1 MTKTA
6 PPCPALIFFYSSPM
20 PTNDPFRDKSE
31 SPRSFSPIMRAIY
44 ALGSL
49 HLAMLL
55 LITLTGVC
63 IAATLL
69 ESGFSS
75 RVARA
80 YVYGS
85 PWFNLWLVLLCL
97 NLICSTITRWP
108 WQRHHLGFVIT
119 HAGIIILLGGA
130 LIGRA
135 RGFEGSLDLSR
146 GAPPANQVLLDRPR
160 LTVESP
166 ATGQLFSTPF
176 DPEVRTPR
184 PDRPRLLP
192 LPSSDVQLVLDG
204 YTPRSFEQTS
214 LQPDPASS
222 NPGISLEL
230 TGPFG
235 SEPIQVSLV
244 LNSPSDSRANLSPQA
259 MVEFLPKLP
268 SSIQPAITPTFR
280 ETQMVLA
287 RDPAQPILHN
297 TSGNPSGFRFFLGSR
312 NPDEPLELEIL
323 RPDGSGEIYRLTDL
337 LNRTLDDF
345 SGTKILVARY
355 WPNLILRDGQPATDG
370 DSPIN
375 PAVLV
380 MLEGSLPDTSPARLS
395 LAPGATP
402 GSLLFLG
409 QSPTTPPARGTA
421 QLGQPFS
428 PGWKGWSVRLI
439 SAEPRARLETITL
452 PSQKLEA
459 TPGRPALHAY
469 LRSPDGTVGPSRWI
483 ASGTSAVLS
492 SAGATSRIGF
502 GLELQNLPFSIR
514 LDSFDVPRDPGTDE
528 PANFLATVTFAD
540 EKKKLEVPA
549 QLEMNQPATYPPG
562 LLPQVTGLSYKFS
575 QAGWD
580 PQNLNRTTLQVLH
593 DPGWFLKWSGS
604 LLMVAGIFSMF
615 YLRREPTPRP

>member
-1 MTKTA
+1 MSL
-6 PPCPALIFFYSSPM
+6 P
-20 PTNDPFRDKSE
+20 E
-31 SPRSFSPIMRAIY
+31 SREEKIQSRRSHSTVWRAVH
-44 ALGSL
+44 ALGSI

-63 IAATLL
+63 VAATFL
-69 ESGFSS
+69 ESGFSA

-97 NLICSTITRWP
+97 NLICSAATRWP
-108 WQRHHLGFVIT
+108 WQRHHTGFVIT

-146 GAPPANQVLLDRPR
+146 GAPPATQVLLDRPR

-166 ATGQLFSTPF
+166 STGQLFSTPF

-192 LPSSDVQLVLDG
+192 LPGSDVQLVIDG
-204 YTPRSFEQTS
+204 YTARSTEQTILS
-214 LQPDPASS
+214 PDSSSS
-222 NPGISLEL
+222 NSGITLEF

-235 SEPIQVSLV
+235 SEPIRIALI
-244 LNSPSDSRANLSPQA
+244 LNSPSDSRANLGPQA
-259 MVEFLPKLP
+259 DVEFLPKLP
-268 SSIQPAITPTFR
+268 TASRPTTTPTYR

-287 RDPAQPILHN
+287 RDPSQPILHN
-297 TSGNPSGFRFFLGSR
+297 TTGNPSGFRFFLGSR
-312 NPDEPLELEIL
+312 KSEDPLEVEIL

-345 SGTKILVARY
+345 SGAKILVARY
-355 WPNLILRDGQPATDG
+355 WPNMVLQGGQPTSDG
-370 DSPIN
+370 DQPIN
-375 PAVLV
+375 PAILV
-380 MLEGSLPDTSPARLS
+380 MLEGSLPDTTPARLTLS
-395 LAPGATP
+395 PGPTP
-402 GSLLFLG
+402 DSLLFLG
-409 QSPTTPPARGTA
+409 TSPSSPPTRGTIH
-421 QLGQPFS
+421 LGQDFS
-428 PGWKGWSVRLI
+428 PGWKGWSVRWTA
-439 SAEPRARLETITL
+439 AEKNARLETLT
-452 PSQKLEA
+452 
-459 TPGRPALHAY
+459 TPLSSPTPDPTTTRPALHAH
-469 LRSPDGTVGPSRWI
+469 LRSPDGTTGPARWI
-483 ASGTSAVLS
+483 ASGTSTVLTTPD
-492 SAGATSRIGF
+492 ATSRIGF

-514 LDSFDVPRDPGTDE
+514 LDSFEVPRDPGTDE
-528 PANFLATVTFAD
+528 PANFLATVTFND
-540 EKKKLEVPA
+540 DQKKVEVPA

-562 LLPQVTGLSYKFS
+562 LLPQITGLSYKFS

-593 DPGWFLKWSGS
+593 DPGWLLKWSGS

-615 YLRREPTPRP
+615 YLRRETNPRT

>member
-1 MTKTA
+1 
-6 PPCPALIFFYSSPM
+6 M
-20 PTNDPFRDKSE
+20 PFPE
-31 SPRSFSPIMRAIY
+31 SREEKILARRTQSPIWRAVH

-49 HLAMLL
+49 DLAMLL

-63 IAATLL
+63 AAATLL
-69 ESGFSS
+69 ESGFSA

-97 NLICSTITRWP
+97 NLICSAATRWP
-108 WQRHHLGFVIT
+108 WQRHHTGFVIT

-130 LIGRA
+130 LLGRA

-146 GAPPANQVLLDRPR
+146 GAPPVTQVLLDHPR

-192 LPSSDVQLVLDG
+192 LPDSDVQLVIDG
-204 YTPRSFEQTS
+204 YTNSSIEKTE
-214 LQPDPASS
+214 LTPDPSS
-222 NPGISLEL
+222 PNPGLILEF

-235 SEPIQVSLV
+235 SEPIRIPLV
-244 LNSPSDSRANLSPQA
+244 LNSASDSHADLGAQA
-259 MVEFLPKLP
+259 EVEFVTTLPKSGRP
-268 SSIQPAITPTFR
+268 STAPTFR

-287 RDPAQPILHN
+287 KDPSQPIVHN
-297 TSGNPSGFRFFLGSR
+297 TSGQSSGFHFFLGSR
-312 NPDEPLELEIL
+312 KSKDPLELEIL

-337 LNRTLDDF
+337 LNRTLDDS

-355 WPNLILRDGQPATDG
+355 WPNLILKDGQPTSEG
-370 DSPIN
+370 DSPDN

-380 MLEGSLPDTSPARLS
+380 MLEGTLPDTTPSRLA
-395 LAPGATP
+395 LTIGPTP
-402 GSLLFLG
+402 GTLSFLG
-409 QSPTTPPARGTA
+409 ESSSPTPTIGTVRP
-421 QLGQPFS
+421 GDTFF
-428 PGWKGWSVRLI
+428 PGWKGWSAKLVSL
-439 SAEPRARLETITL
+439 EKNARIETITL
-452 PSQKLEA
+452 PSEKA
-459 TPGRPALHAY
+459 DTRPGRPALHAR
-469 LRSPDGTVGPSRWI
+469 LRSPDGSSGNARWI
-483 ASGTSAVLS
+483 ASGTSAVLT
-492 SAGATSRIGF
+492 SANAASRVGF
-502 GLELQNLPFSIR
+502 GLELQPLPFSIR

-528 PANFLATVTFAD
+528 PANFRASVTFAD
-540 EKKKLEVPA
+540 SKRNLEVPA
-549 QLEMNQPATYPPG
+549 QLEMNHPATFPPG
-562 LLPQVTGLSYKFS
+562 LFPQVTGLSYKFS

-593 DPGWFLKWSGS
+593 DPGWLLKWTGS

-615 YLRREPTPRP
+615 YLRRGPQSQPAP

>member
-1 MTKTA
+1 MSA
-6 PPCPALIFFYSSPM
+6 PTSRDEKILARRGQSALW
-20 PTNDPFRDKSE
+20 RGVH
-31 SPRSFSPIMRAIY
+31 
-44 ALGSL
+44 ALGSI

-63 IAATLL
+63 IAATFL
-69 ESGFSS
+69 ESGFST

-85 PWFNLWLVLLCL
+85 PWFNLWLLLLCL
-97 NLICSTITRWP
+97 NLICSTMTRWP
-108 WQRHHLGFVIT
+108 WQKHHLGFVIT

-130 LIGRA
+130 LVGRA

-192 LPSSDVQLVLDG
+192 LPSSDVQLVIDG
-204 YTPRSFEQTS
+204 YTSRSIEKTN
-214 LQPDPASS
+214 LLPDPASP
-222 NPGISLEL
+222 NPGITLEF

-235 SEPIQVSLV
+235 PEPIQLPLI
-244 LNSPSDSRANLSPQA
+244 LNSTPDSRANLSPQTI
-259 MVEFLPKLP
+259 VQFLPTLP
-268 SSIQPAITPTFR
+268 SATPPPTAPTFR

-297 TSGNPSGFRFFLGSR
+297 STGTPSGFRFFLGSR
-312 NPDEPLELEIL
+312 NSSDPLELEIL

-337 LNRTLDDF
+337 LNRTLEDF
-345 SGTKILVARY
+345 SGAKILVARY
-355 WPNLILRDGQPATDG
+355 WPNMILRDGQPATEG
-370 DSPIN
+370 DQPIN

-380 MLEGSLPDTSPARLS
+380 MLEGSLPGSSPSRLTLSPGPTPNSLLYLAESPSTSP
-395 LAPGATP
+395 T
-402 GSLLFLG
+402 
-409 QSPTTPPARGTA
+409 RGTT
-421 QLGQPFS
+421 QIGQTFS
-428 PGWKGWSVRLI
+428 PGWVGWSVRILTL
-439 SAEPRARLETITL
+439 EPHARIETSTV
-452 PSQKLEA
+452 PSEKMES
-459 TPGRPALHAY
+459 TPGRPALHAF
-469 LRSPDGTVGPSRWI
+469 LRSPDGSFGPARWI

-492 SAGATSRIGF
+492 TPTATSRIGF

-514 LDSFDVPRDPGTDE
+514 LDSFNVPRDPGTDE

-540 EKKKLEVPA
+540 EKKKVEVPA

-562 LLPQVTGLSYKFS
+562 LLPQITGLSYKFS

-580 PQNLNRTTLQVLH
+580 PQDLNRTTLQVLH

-615 YLRREPTPRP
+615 YLRREPTPRT

>member
-1 MTKTA
+1 MSA
-6 PPCPALIFFYSSPM
+6 PTSRDEKILARRGQSALW
-20 PTNDPFRDKSE
+20 RGVH
-31 SPRSFSPIMRAIY
+31 
-44 ALGSL
+44 ALGSI

-63 IAATLL
+63 IAATFL
-69 ESGFSS
+69 ESGFST

-85 PWFNLWLVLLCL
+85 PWFNLWLLLLCL
-97 NLICSTITRWP
+97 NLICSTMTRWP
-108 WQRHHLGFVIT
+108 WQKHHLGFVIT

-130 LIGRA
+130 LVGRA

-192 LPSSDVQLVLDG
+192 LPSSDVQLVIDG
-204 YTPRSFEQTS
+204 YTSRSIEKTN
-214 LQPDPASS
+214 LLPDPASP
-222 NPGISLEL
+222 NPGITLEF

-235 SEPIQVSLV
+235 PEPIQLPLI
-244 LNSPSDSRANLSPQA
+244 LNSTSDSRANLGPQTI
-259 MVEFLPKLP
+259 VQFLPTLP
-268 SSIQPAITPTFR
+268 SATPPPTAPTFR

-297 TSGNPSGFRFFLGSR
+297 STGTPSGFRFFLGSR
-312 NPDEPLELEIL
+312 NSGDPLELEIL

-345 SGTKILVARY
+345 SGAKILVARY
-355 WPNLILRDGQPATDG
+355 WPNMVLQGGQPTSDG
-370 DSPIN
+370 DQPIN

-380 MLEGSLPDTSPARLS
+380 MLEGSLPDTAPARRTLS
-395 LAPGATP
+395 PGPTPNSLFYLAESPST
-402 GSLLFLG
+402 
-409 QSPTTPPARGTA
+409 SPTRGTT
-421 QLGQPFS
+421 QIGQTFS
-428 PGWKGWSVRLI
+428 PGWVGWSVRILTL
-439 SAEPRARLETITL
+439 EPHARIETSTV
-452 PSQKLEA
+452 PSEKMEP
-459 TPGRPALHAY
+459 TPGRPALHAF
-469 LRSPDGTVGPSRWI
+469 LRSPDGSTGPARWI
-483 ASGTSAVLS
+483 ASGTSAVL
-492 SAGATSRIGF
+492 ATPTATSRIGF

-514 LDSFDVPRDPGTDE
+514 LDSFNVPRDPGTDE

-540 EKKKLEVPA
+540 EKKKVEVPA

-562 LLPQVTGLSYKFS
+562 LLPQITGLSYKFS

-580 PQNLNRTTLQVLH
+580 PQDLNRTTLQVLH

-615 YLRREPTPRP
+615 YLRREPTPRT

>member
-1 MTKTA
+1 
-6 PPCPALIFFYSSPM
+6 M
-20 PTNDPFRDKSE
+20 PFPE
-31 SPRSFSPIMRAIY
+31 SREEKILARRTQSPIWRAVH

-49 HLAMLL
+49 DLAMLL

-63 IAATLL
+63 AAATFL
-69 ESGFSS
+69 ESGFSA

-97 NLICSTITRWP
+97 NLICSAATRWP
-108 WQRHHLGFVIT
+108 WQRHHTGFVIT

-130 LIGRA
+130 LLGRA

-146 GAPPANQVLLDRPR
+146 GAPPVTQVLLDHPR

-192 LPSSDVQLVLDG
+192 LPDSDVQLVIDG
-204 YTPRSFEQTS
+204 YTNSSIEKTE
-214 LQPDPASS
+214 LTPDPSS
-222 NPGISLEL
+222 PNPGLVLEF

-235 SEPIQVSLV
+235 SEPIRIPLV
-244 LNSPSDSRANLSPQA
+244 LNSASDSHADLGAQA
-259 MVEFLPKLP
+259 EVEFVTTLPKSGRP
-268 SSIQPAITPTFR
+268 STAPTFR

-287 RDPAQPILHN
+287 KDPSQPIVHN
-297 TSGNPSGFRFFLGSR
+297 TSGQSSGFHFFLGSR
-312 NPDEPLELEIL
+312 KSKDPLELEII

-337 LNRTLDDF
+337 LNRTLDDS

-355 WPNLILRDGQPATDG
+355 WPNLILKDGQPTSEG
-370 DSPIN
+370 DSPDN

-380 MLEGSLPDTSPARLS
+380 MLEGTLPDTTPSRLA
-395 LAPGATP
+395 LTIGPTP
-402 GSLLFLG
+402 GTLSFLG
-409 QSPTTPPARGTA
+409 ESSSPTPTIGTVRP
-421 QLGQPFS
+421 GDTFF
-428 PGWKGWSVRLI
+428 PGWKGWSAKLVSL
-439 SAEPRARLETITL
+439 EKNARIETITL
-452 PSQKLEA
+452 PSEKA
-459 TPGRPALHAY
+459 DTRPGRPALHAR
-469 LRSPDGTVGPSRWI
+469 LRSPDGNSGNARWI
-483 ASGTSAVLS
+483 ASGTSAVLT
-492 SAGATSRIGF
+492 SANAASRVGF
-502 GLELQNLPFSIR
+502 GLELQPLPFSIR

-528 PANFLATVTFAD
+528 PANFRASVTFAD
-540 EKKKLEVPA
+540 SKRNLEVPA
-549 QLEMNQPATYPPG
+549 QLEMNHPATFPPG
-562 LLPQVTGLSYKFS
+562 LFPQVTGLSYKFS

-593 DPGWFLKWSGS
+593 DPGWLLKWTGS

-615 YLRREPTPRP
+615 YLRRGPQSQPAP

>member
-1 MTKTA
+1 
-6 PPCPALIFFYSSPM
+6 M
-20 PTNDPFRDKSE
+20 PTTDFSKEKSD
-31 SPRSFSPIMRAIY
+31 SPRSLSLMMRAIY

-63 IAATLL
+63 IVATLL

-97 NLICSTITRWP
+97 NLICSTLTRWP
-108 WQRHHLGFVIT
+108 WQRHHIGFVIT
-119 HAGIIILLGGA
+119 HAGIIILLAGA
-130 LIGRA
+130 LLGRA

-192 LPSSDVQLVLDG
+192 LPSSDVQLIIDG
-204 YTPRSFEQTS
+204 YTPRSIEQTH
-214 LQPDPASS
+214 LQPDPASP
-222 NPGISLEL
+222 NQGITLEL

-235 SEPIQVSLV
+235 SEPIRLPLI

-259 MVEFLPKLP
+259 VVEFLPKLP
-268 SSIQPAITPTFR
+268 SSSQPSVTPTFR

-297 TSGNPSGFRFFLGSR
+297 TTGTPSGFRFFLGSR
-312 NPDEPLELEIL
+312 NSGDPLELEIL

-337 LNRTLDDF
+337 LNRTLEDF

-355 WPNLILRDGQPATDG
+355 WPNMILRDEQPTTEG
-370 DSPIN
+370 DQPIN

-380 MLEGSLPDTSPARLS
+380 MLEGSLPDTTPARLT
-395 LAPGATP
+395 LAPGPTP
-402 GSLLFLG
+402 DFLLFLG
-409 QSPTTPPARGTA
+409 ESPSTPPTRGSV
-421 QLGQPFS
+421 QLSKSFS
-428 PGWKGWSVRLI
+428 PGWKGWSVRLV
-439 SAEPRARLETITL
+439 SYEPHARLETVTL
-452 PSQKLEA
+452 PSQKQET
-459 TPGRPALHAY
+459 TPGRPALHAH
-469 LRSPDGTVGPSRWI
+469 LRSPDGTVGPARWI
-483 ASGTSAVLS
+483 ASGTSAVLTS
-492 SAGATSRIGF
+492 GIAASRIGF

-528 PANFLATVTFAD
+528 PANFLASVTFTD
-540 EKKKLEVPA
+540 EKKKLEIPA
-549 QLEMNQPATYPPG
+549 QLEMNHPATYPPG
-562 LLPQVTGLSYKFS
+562 LLPQITGLSYKFS

-615 YLRREPTPRP
+615 YLRREPTPRT

>member
-1 MTKTA
+1 MPLPESREEK
-6 PPCPALIFFYSSPM
+6 IQSRRSHSPVW
-20 PTNDPFRDKSE
+20 
-31 SPRSFSPIMRAIY
+31 RAVH
-44 ALGSL
+44 ALGSI

-63 IAATLL
+63 ATATFL
-69 ESGFSS
+69 ESGFSA

-97 NLICSTITRWP
+97 NLICSAATRWP
-108 WQRHHLGFVIT
+108 WQRHHTGFVIT

-146 GAPPANQVLLDRPR
+146 GAPPATQVLLDRPR

-192 LPSSDVQLVLDG
+192 LPGSDVQLVIDG
-204 YTPRSFEQTS
+204 YTARSTEQTILS
-214 LQPDPASS
+214 PDSSSS
-222 NPGISLEL
+222 NPGITLEF

-235 SEPIQVSLV
+235 SEPIRIALI
-244 LNSPSDSRANLSPQA
+244 LNSPSDSRANLGPQA
-259 MVEFLPKLP
+259 DVEFLPNLP
-268 SSIQPAITPTFR
+268 TASRPTTTPTYR

-287 RDPAQPILHN
+287 RDPSQPILHN
-297 TSGNPSGFRFFLGSR
+297 TTGNPSGFRFFLGSR
-312 NPDEPLELEIL
+312 KSEDPLEVEIL

-345 SGTKILVARY
+345 SGAKILVARY
-355 WPNLILRDGQPATDG
+355 WPNMVLQGGQPTSDG
-370 DSPIN
+370 DQPIN
-375 PAVLV
+375 PAILV
-380 MLEGSLPDTSPARLS
+380 MLEGSLPDTTPARLTLS
-395 LAPGATP
+395 PGPTP
-402 GSLLFLG
+402 DSLLFLAT
-409 QSPTTPPARGTA
+409 SPSNPSARGTIR
-421 QLGQPFS
+421 LGQDFA
-428 PGWKGWSVRLI
+428 PGWKGWSVRWTAL
-439 SAEPRARLETITL
+439 EKNARLETLTTPL
-452 PSQKLEA
+452 ASTTPDPTA
-459 TPGRPALHAY
+459 TRPALHAQ
-469 LRSPDGTVGPSRWI
+469 LRSPNGTTGPARWI
-483 ASGTSAVLS
+483 ASGTSAVLTTPD
-492 SAGATSRIGF
+492 ATSRIGF

-514 LDSFDVPRDPGTDE
+514 LDSFEVPRDPGTDE
-528 PANFLATVTFAD
+528 PANFHATVTFND
-540 EKKKLEVPA
+540 DQKKVEVPA

-562 LLPQVTGLSYKFS
+562 LLPQITGLSYKFS

-593 DPGWFLKWSGS
+593 DPGWLLKWSGS

-615 YLRREPTPRP
+615 YLRRETTPRT

>member
-1 MTKTA
+1 MSA
-6 PPCPALIFFYSSPM
+6 PTSRDEKILARRGQSALW
-20 PTNDPFRDKSE
+20 RGVH
-31 SPRSFSPIMRAIY
+31 
-44 ALGSL
+44 ALGSI

-63 IAATLL
+63 IAATFL
-69 ESGFSS
+69 ESGFST

-85 PWFNLWLVLLCL
+85 PWFNLWLLLLCL
-97 NLICSTITRWP
+97 NLICSTMTRWP
-108 WQRHHLGFVIT
+108 WQKHHLGFVIT

-130 LIGRA
+130 LVGRA

-192 LPSSDVQLVLDG
+192 LPSSDVQLVIDG
-204 YTPRSFEQTS
+204 YTSRSIEKTN
-214 LQPDPASS
+214 LLPDPASP
-222 NPGISLEL
+222 NPGITLEF

-235 SEPIQVSLV
+235 PEPIQLPLI
-244 LNSPSDSRANLSPQA
+244 LNSTSDSRANLGPQTI
-259 MVEFLPKLP
+259 VQFLPTLP
-268 SSIQPAITPTFR
+268 SATPPPTAPTFR
-280 ETQMVLA
+280 ETQMILA

-297 TSGNPSGFRFFLGSR
+297 STGTPSGFRFFLGSR
-312 NPDEPLELEIL
+312 NSGDPLELEIL

-337 LNRTLDDF
+337 LNRTLEDF
-345 SGTKILVARY
+345 SGAKILVARY
-355 WPNLILRDGQPATDG
+355 WPNMILRDGQPATEG
-370 DSPIN
+370 DQPIN

-380 MLEGSLPDTSPARLS
+380 MLEGSLPDTSPYRLTLS
-395 LAPGATP
+395 PGPTP
-402 GSLLFLG
+402 NSLLYLAESPST
-409 QSPTTPPARGTA
+409 SPTRGTT
-421 QLGQPFS
+421 QIGQTFS
-428 PGWKGWSVRLI
+428 PGWVGWSVRILTL
-439 SAEPRARLETITL
+439 EPHARIETSTV
-452 PSQKLEA
+452 PSEKMES
-459 TPGRPALHAY
+459 TPGRPALHAF
-469 LRSPDGTVGPSRWI
+469 LRSPDGSTGPARWI
-483 ASGTSAVLS
+483 ASGTSAVL
-492 SAGATSRIGF
+492 ATPTTTSRIGF

-514 LDSFDVPRDPGTDE
+514 LDSFQVPRDPGTDE

-540 EKKKLEVPA
+540 EKKKVEVPA

-562 LLPQVTGLSYKFS
+562 LLPQITGLSYKFS

-580 PQNLNRTTLQVLH
+580 PQDLNRTTLQVLH

-615 YLRREPTPRP
+615 YLRREPTPRT